1 MENILLH
8 EKAWSYKLYKNGS
21 EYVLSVPCGSS
32 ALYEVDIP
40 IGKEVAEAGLLDPDL
55 LDLLATSIRQD
66 PNAHLSHPTS
76 LN

>member
-32 ALYEVDIP
+32 TRHFHP
-40 IGKEVAEAGLLDPDL
+40 AGPKRPSLTPHFPK
-55 LDLLATSIRQD
+55 LA
-66 PNAHLSHPTS
+66 
-76 LN
+76 